1 MKWISVLV
9 LCIYL
14 TCFHALAYEEV
25 FIQAV
30 SNTKKSFVTRTG
42 KRSGVF
48 PGHLGTFLTPNVAL
62 VARAQTV
69 TGEYT
74 VWELENDMA
83 TVPFENGQIVTYQDA
98 KEYAWTLMPI
108 EQEIKLKRLYQK
120 EPKWSGAL
128 LGGFSKGISES
139 VSGVNSTAIG
149 TTRNG
154 GLVEAHWNYDVTTAF
169 EMGIGL
175 RSEREVI
182 STDTADLT
190 TTRNMLLANAIY
202 LFPILTDFYNTQIYG
217 GFTLGLGRSATTT
230 SGYSQT
236 GSARLLPATRLGLKL
251 PVTDDYWFLAEGA
264 IDNLTTVETLS
275 DGSTQT
281 TNQSVGRV
289 MIGLKR
295 YFNF

>member
-1 MKWISVLV
+1 MKWISCLV
-9 LCIYL
+9 LFITL
-14 TCFHALAYEEV
+14 QASAYEEV

-30 SNTKKSFVTRTG
+30 SNTKKTFVTRTG

-74 VWELENDMA
+74 VWQLENDMA

-98 KEYAWTLMPI
+98 REYAWTLMPI
-108 EQEIKLKRLYQK
+108 EHEIKLKKLYQK
-120 EPKWSGAL
+120 DPKWSGSL

-149 TTRNG
+149 TARAG
-154 GLVEAHWNYDVTTAF
+154 SLLEAYWDYDVTNSF
-169 EMGIGL
+169 EAGIGV
-175 RSEREVI
+175 RTERELI
-182 STDTADLT
+182 STDIANLT
-190 TTRNMLLANAIY
+190 STRNMFLVNVKY

-217 GFTLGLGRSATTT
+217 GFTFGMGSSTT
-230 SGYSQT
+230 STGEYTQS

-264 IDNLTTVETLS
+264 IDNLTSVENLS

-281 TNQSVGRV
+281 TNQSVGRI
-289 MIGLKR
+289 MIGVKR
-295 YFNF
+295 YFSF

>member
-9 LCIYL
+9 LL
-14 TCFHALAYEEV
+14 FCFKTFAYEEV

-30 SNTKKSFVTRTG
+30 SNTKKTFVTRTG

-62 VARAQTV
+62 VARAKTV

-120 EPKWSGAL
+120 EQKWSGSL

-149 TTRNG
+149 TSRAG
-154 GLVEAHWNYDVTTAF
+154 SLLEVYANYDLTTSF
-169 EMGIGL
+169 EGGFGL
-175 RSEREVI
+175 RSERELI
-182 STDTADLT
+182 STDIANLT
-190 TTRNMLLANAIY
+190 TTRNMAIVDLKY
-202 LFPILTDFYNTQIYG
+202 LFPILTNFYNSQIYG
-217 GFTLGLGRSATTT
+217 GFTFGFGRSTT
-230 SGYSQT
+230 ST
-236 GSARLLPATRLGLKL
+236 GEYTQSGSVRLLPATKLGLKL
-251 PVTDDYWFLAEGA
+251 PVTDEYWFLTEAA
-264 IDNLTTVETLS
+264 IDNLTTTEILS
-275 DGSTQT
+275 DGSNQT
-281 TNQSVGRV
+281 TNQSVGRFMV
-289 MIGLKR
+289 GVKR
-295 YFNF
+295 YF

>member
-1 MKWISVLV
+1 MKWIFILV
-9 LCIYL
+9 LLFCM
-14 TCFHALAYEEV
+14 HAYAYEEV

-30 SNTKKSFVTRTG
+30 SNTKKTFVTRTG
-42 KRSGVF
+42 KRTGVF

-74 VWELENDMA
+74 VWELENEMA

-108 EQEIKLKRLYQK
+108 EHEIKLKKLYLK
-120 EPKWSGAL
+120 EPKWSGSL

-149 TTRNG
+149 TSRAG
-154 GLVEAHWNYDVTTAF
+154 SLVEAYWDYDVTTSF
-169 EMGIGL
+169 EAGVGV
-175 RSEREVI
+175 RSEREII
-182 STDTADLT
+182 STDVANLT
-190 TTRNMLLANAIY
+190 TSRNMVLGNVKY
-202 LFPILTDFYNTQIYG
+202 LFPIITEFYNTQIYG
-217 GFTLGLGRSATTT
+217 GFSVGVGKSGTTT
-230 SGYSQT
+230 GAYSQS
-236 GSARLLPATRLGLKL
+236 GSVRLLPATRLGLKL

-281 TNQSVGRV
+281 TNQSVGRL
-289 MIGLKR
+289 MIGVKR
-295 YFNF
+295 YFSF